1 MYLFSLIFLNVLDDV
16 DYPKSSQVGFVQEN
30 KEI

>member
-1 MYLFSLIFLNVLDDV
+1 MSLFSLIFLNVLDDV
-16 DYPKSSQVGFVQEN
+16 DYTKSSEIGSVQGN